1 MTKLELRNKLVSLLR
16 RAKRGDN
23 IQRELASLVRLLP
36 TAPKK
41 KSVERIYKI
50 PKLIERPLS

>member
-36 TAPKK
+36 SAPKK
-41 KSVERIYKI
+41 KPVERIYKI